1 MSEEVR
7 NAPIVVPKALM
18 ASIFINGVLGFGLL
32 VALLFCIG
40 SIPDALDSATGFAFI
55 EVLTQALNSNG
66 FATGLTAFILV
77 LFIFCAV
84 SCLAAASRVTWAFA
98 RDDGLPGSS
107 WIKKVSLYIRW
118 LFACFADDEPK
129 GRAEKQAPHK
139 LIISMILALINIG
152 SSVAFNAIVSLVIAA
167 VFGSYFIPISM
178 VAYRRLKGIPL
189 GLGPWNMGR
198 WGLPINIFALL
209 WIMITWT
216 FSFFPIAI
224 PVTNETMN
232 WSSVLWA
239 FMMGFGILWYWAY
252 QRHKF
257 TGPTILSERF
267 DKA

>member
-1 MSEEVR
+1 M
-7 NAPIVVPKALM
+7 P
-18 ASIFINGVLGFGLL
+18 
-32 VALLFCIG
+32 
-40 SIPDALDSATGFAFI
+40 FAD
-55 EVLTQALNSNG
+55 EGA
-66 FATGLTAFILV
+66 
-77 LFIFCAV
+77 
-84 SCLAAASRVTWAFA
+84 
-98 RDDGLPGSS
+98 
-107 WIKKVSLYIRW
+107 KKV
-118 LFACFADDEPK
+118 EP
-129 GRAEKQAPHK
+129 RSK
-139 LIISMILALINIG
+139 LPINSIIVSAIISMILALINIG

-198 WGLPINIFALL
+198 WGLPVNMFALL

-216 FSFFPIAI
+216 FSFFPIAV

-239 FMMGFGILWYWAY
+239 FMMGFGVLWYWAY

-257 TGPTILSERF
+257 TGPSILSERF